1 MTSQSAKDVK
11 IIGLVS
17 LAHLCSHLTQ
27 IAPAPLFLVLRQEFD
42 VSYAALGMM
51 ISVFYGVSGV
61 FQAWAGTLVDR
72 FGARRLLLAGLVC
85 LAAGI
90 ALMATAPS
98 FWMMIV
104 AAIVA
109 GIGNSVFHPS
119 DLAILSTKV
128 SQGRLGRA
136 FSAHAMSGTI
146 GYGVGALL
154 VGTLA
159 EFVSWRWALGAVV
172 IWILTVLAIVGVF
185 GAELETRERARA
197 SAGPASI
204 DAGYLAVVGNT
215 VVISAFCYFTLMAAA
230 TTGVNGFG
238 ATALTQLFD
247 LRIALAS
254 SAITAYVIGQVGG
267 IFCGGF
273 LADRTTRHDLVAM
286 AGLTLSG
293 LFLLFVLAAG
303 PGFPA
308 LIMSL
313 AIAGFAGGVT
323 GPSRDILVRR
333 IAPSG
338 RSGRVFGFVYS
349 GFDIGSAAI
358 PLLCGMLLDHN
369 LPTAVF
375 VSAAAL
381 MFIAVVTVPQFRRAP
396 MMAMQAKA

>member
-1 MTSQSAKDVK
+1 MSPETRKDAK
-11 IIGLVS
+11 IIGLVGV
-17 LAHLCSHLTQ
+17 AHLTSHLSQ

-42 VSYAALGMM
+42 VSYAALGAMV
-51 ISVFYGVSGV
+51 SVFYGTSGV

-72 FGARRLLLAGLVC
+72 FGARRLLLAGLAC
-85 LAAGI
+85 LAVGI
-90 ALMATAPS
+90 ALMASAPS
-98 FWMMIV
+98 FWVMIG
-104 AAIVA
+104 AAVVA

-172 IWILTVLAIVGVF
+172 IWIVGVLAIVAVA
-185 GAELETRERARA
+185 GAELETRERSRGQ
-197 SAGPASI
+197 SAPAAV
-204 DAGYLAVVGNT
+204 DAGYMAVVGNI
-215 VVISAFCYFTLMAAA
+215 VVLSAFCYFTLMAAA

-238 ATALTQLFD
+238 GTALTKLFD

-254 SAITAYVIGQVGG
+254 SAITAYITGQVTG

-286 AGLTLSG
+286 AGLSLSG
-293 LFLLFVLAAG
+293 LLLLFVLIAG
-303 PGFPA
+303 PGFAA
-308 LIMSL
+308 LVLCL
-313 AIAGFAGGVT
+313 ALAGFAVGMT

-349 GFDIGSAAI
+349 GFDLGSAAI
-358 PLLCGMLLDHN
+358 PVLCGMLLDHN
-369 LPTAVF
+369 LPTAIF
-375 VSAAAL
+375 VCAALL
-381 MFIAVVTVPQFRRAP
+381 MFIAVTTVPQFRRVP
-396 MMAMQAKA
+396 VMAMPAKA